1 MGWFFKRKKIEEEI
15 KNVQSVVDFTL
26 LDPRANEKDLAD
38 LCNIA
43 IKNKYYGVCVNGY
56 NVEFVKRYI
65 ARKAVENMA
74 IIAVVGFPLGAS
86 VLSVKVAETKQVIND
101 GADEIDVVINI
112 GAAKQ
117 GDWDYIKSELSRIV
131 RISRG
136 RVVKAIIETCYFDKD
151 EIIKLC
157 KVCLKAKVD
166 YIKTSTGFGTG
177 GATPEVIACI
187 ANATLNKCKIK
198 ASGGIR
204 TAKQAEDLIRA
215 GASRIG
221 TSTEI

>member
-1 MGWFFKRKKIEEEI
+1 MGWFKRKKQEPEI
-15 KNVQSVVDFTL
+15 TSVQSVVDYTL
-26 LDPRANEKDLAD
+26 LDPRATENDLAD

-65 ARKAVENMA
+65 ARKAVDNIN
-74 IIAVVGFPLGAS
+74 IIAVVGFPLGANA
-86 VLSVKVAETKQVIND
+86 LNIKVAEAKQVIND

-112 GAAKQ
+112 GEAKQ
-117 GDWDYIKSELSRIV
+117 GNWDYVKNELSRIV
-131 RISRG
+131 RISKG
-136 RVVKAIIETCYFDKD
+136 RVVKAIIETCYFDK
-151 EIIKLC
+151 EELIKLC
-157 KVCLKAKVD
+157 KVCLKSKVD

-177 GATPEVIACI
+177 GATPEVISCI

>member
-1 MGWFFKRKKIEEEI
+1 MGWFFKKKQEKEI
-15 KNVQSVVDFTL
+15 TSVQSVVDYTL
-26 LDPRANEKDLAD
+26 LDPRATEKDLTD

-43 IKNKYYGVCVNGY
+43 IKNKYYAVCVNGA
-56 NVEFVKRYI
+56 NVEFVKRYV
-65 ARKAVENMA
+65 ARKAVEDLFVV
-74 IIAVVGFPLGAS
+74 AVVGFPLGANA
-86 VLSVKVAETKQVIND
+86 LSVKIAEAKQAISD

-112 GAAKQ
+112 AKAKE
-117 GDWDYIKSELSRIV
+117 GNWDYVKNELSRIV

-136 RVVKAIIETCYFDKD
+136 RVCKAIIETCYFDKD
-151 EIIKLC
+151 ELVKLC
-157 KVCLKAKVD
+157 KICLKAKVD

-177 GATPEVIACI
+177 GASPEVVSLIS
-187 ANATLNKCKIK
+187 NTVLNKCKIK

-204 TAKQAEDLIRA
+204 TYKQAEDLIRA

>member
-1 MGWFFKRKKIEEEI
+1 MGWLFKKREEKQI
-15 KNVQSVVDFTL
+15 TSVQSVVDYTL
-26 LDPRANEKDLAD
+26 LDPRATEKDLAD

-65 ARKAVENMA
+65 SRKAVDNLYV
-74 IIAVVGFPLGAS
+74 IAVVGFPLGANA
-86 VLSVKVAETKQVIND
+86 LNVKIAEAKQVISD

-112 GAAKQ
+112 GKAKH
-117 GDWDYIKSELSRIV
+117 GDWDYIKNELSRIV
-131 RISRG
+131 RISKG
-136 RVVKAIIETCYFDKD
+136 RIVKAIIETCYFDKE
-151 EIIKLC
+151 EIIKLSKIC
-157 KVCLKAKVD
+157 VKARVD

-177 GATPEVIACI
+177 GATPEIVSCI
-187 ANATLNKCKIK
+187 SNVVLNKCKIK

-204 TAKQAEDLIRA
+204 TAKQAEDMLRA

>member
-1 MGWFFKRKKIEEEI
+1 MGWFKRKKQETEI
-15 KNVQSVVDFTL
+15 TSVQSVVDFTL
-26 LDPRANEKDLAD
+26 LDPRATEKDLAD

-65 ARKAVENMA
+65 ARKAVDNIN
-74 IIAVVGFPLGAS
+74 IIAVVGFPLGANA
-86 VLSVKVAETKQVIND
+86 LNVKVAETKQVIND

-112 GAAKQ
+112 GEAKQ
-117 GDWDYIKSELSRIV
+117 GNWDYVKNELSRIV
-131 RISRG
+131 RISKG
-136 RVVKAIIETCYFDKD
+136 RVVKAIIETCYFDKE

-177 GATPEVIACI
+177 GATPEVISCI

-198 ASGGIR
+198 ASGGVR

>member
-1 MGWFFKRKKIEEEI
+1 MGWLFKRKKQEEEI
-15 KNVQSVVDFTL
+15 KSVQSVVDFTL
-26 LDPRANEKDLAD
+26 LDPRATEKDLAD

-65 ARKAVENMA
+65 AKKTVDNLN

-86 VLSVKVAETKQVIND
+86 TLPVKIAETKQVIND

-117 GDWDYIKSELSRIV
+117 GDWDYVKNELSRIV

-136 RVVKAIIETCYFDKD
+136 RVVKAIIETCYFDKE

-157 KVCLKAKVD
+157 KVCL
-166 YIKTSTGFGTG
+166 
-177 GATPEVIACI
+177 
-187 ANATLNKCKIK
+187 
-198 ASGGIR
+198 
-204 TAKQAEDLIRA
+204 TAFPKQFPN
-215 GASRIG
+215 S
-221 TSTEI
+221 

>member
-1 MGWFFKRKKIEEEI
+1 MWWFKRKKQEAEI
-15 KNVQSVVDFTL
+15 TSVQSVVDYTL
-26 LDPRANEKDLAD
+26 LDPRATEKDLAD
-38 LCNIA
+38 MCNIA
-43 IKNKYYGVCVNGY
+43 IKNKYCAVCVNGY

-65 ARKAVENMA
+65 ARKAVENLSVV
-74 IIAVVGFPLGAS
+74 AVVGFPLGANT
-86 VLSVKVAETKQVIND
+86 LQVKVAETKQAIND

-117 GDWDYIKSELSRIV
+117 GNWDYIKNELSRIV
-131 RISRG
+131 RVSRG

-157 KVCLKAKVD
+157 KACVKAKVD
-166 YIKTSTGFGTG
+166 YIKTSTGFGIG

-187 ANATLNKCKIK
+187 ATATLNKCKIK